1 MTSRYLQKFL
11 IVTKSKSE
19 TDFTYEEN
27 QANNENYERDK
38 EGLINF
44 THQESF
50 NDNINKNFGPPL
62 LENKMLNNNLL
73 ELKAEESEEINI
85 NTIYFMDKPK
95 ENKKKIFMA
104 IKEKIKPQN
113 GNKRGRKRKGESGK
127 GKHSKKE
134 KDNIIRKIKVH
145 FFRYVKETLNKA
157 IKDKRHKFK
166 NVPYYIISKSSKEFN
181 TDLMNLTIKEI
192 YEESFQYVD
201 KYTLKKFWFLMFIFL
216 FIIFFE
222 FIRGFRA
229 FYNKEKN
236 YKRNKW
242 ALEYFSKEE
251 NEVNEKEVINLL
263 NLNFIQFFDIFRNEY
278 LPTFLDEI
286 NPLSKNKKPNNNK
299 KGESNV
305 DEKIDEEDVN
315 QYLTKV
321 ENICNN
327 FETLFLNKTNS
338 SKKIKTKKNEKTE
351 KSIININK

>member
-1 MTSRYLQKFL
+1 MTSRYIQKFL

-27 QANNENYERDK
+27 PANNENYERDK

-201 KYTLKKFWFLMFIFL
+201 KY
-216 FIIFFE
+216 
-222 FIRGFRA
+222 
-229 FYNKEKN
+229 KEKN

-263 NLNFIQFFDIFRNEY
+263 NLNFIQFFDIFRKEY

-327 FETLFLNKTNS
+327 FETLFLNKTDS

>member
-1 MTSRYLQKFL
+1 LTSRYIQKFL

-27 QANNENYERDK
+27 PANNENYERDK
-38 EGLINF
+38 EGLI
-44 THQESF
+44 
-50 NDNINKNFGPPL
+50 
-62 LENKMLNNNLL
+62 NNNLL

-201 KYTLKKFWFLMFIFL
+201 KY
-216 FIIFFE
+216 
-222 FIRGFRA
+222 
-229 FYNKEKN
+229 KEKN

-263 NLNFIQFFDIFRNEY
+263 NLNFIQFFDIFRKEY

-286 NPLSKNKKPNNNK
+286 NPLSENKKPNNNK

>member
-1 MTSRYLQKFL
+1 MTSRYIQKFL

-27 QANNENYERDK
+27 PANNENYERDK

-50 NDNINKNFGPPL
+50 NDNINKNFGQPL

-192 YEESFQYVD
+192 YEESFQNVD
-201 KYTLKKFWFLMFIFL
+201 KY
-216 FIIFFE
+216 
-222 FIRGFRA
+222 
-229 FYNKEKN
+229 KEKN

-263 NLNFIQFFDIFRNEY
+263 NLNFIQFFDIFRKEY

-321 ENICNN
+321 ENVCNN
-327 FETLFLNKTNS
+327 FETLLLNKPNS

>member
-27 QANNENYERDK
+27 PANNENYERDK

-50 NDNINKNFGPPL
+50 NDNINKNFGQPL

-201 KYTLKKFWFLMFIFL
+201 KY
-216 FIIFFE
+216 
-222 FIRGFRA
+222 
-229 FYNKEKN
+229 KEKN

-263 NLNFIQFFDIFRNEY
+263 NLNFIQFFDIFRKEY

-338 SKKIKTKKNEKTE
+338 SKKIKTKKKRKNRKIYY
-351 KSIININK
+351 KY

>member
-1 MTSRYLQKFL
+1 MTSRYIQKFL

-27 QANNENYERDK
+27 PANNENYERDK

-73 ELKAEESEEINI
+73 ELKAEEIEEINI

-201 KYTLKKFWFLMFIFL
+201 KY
-216 FIIFFE
+216 
-222 FIRGFRA
+222 
-229 FYNKEKN
+229 KEKN

-263 NLNFIQFFDIFRNEY
+263 NLNFIQFFDIFRKEY

>member
-1 MTSRYLQKFL
+1 MTSRYIHKFL

-27 QANNENYERDK
+27 PANNENYERDK

-50 NDNINKNFGPPL
+50 NDNINKNFGQPL

-201 KYTLKKFWFLMFIFL
+201 KY
-216 FIIFFE
+216 
-222 FIRGFRA
+222 
-229 FYNKEKN
+229 KEKN

-263 NLNFIQFFDIFRNEY
+263 NLNFIQFFDIFRKEY

>member
-1 MTSRYLQKFL
+1 MTSRYIQKFL

-27 QANNENYERDK
+27 PANNENYEIDK

-50 NDNINKNFGPPL
+50 NDNINKNFGQPL

-201 KYTLKKFWFLMFIFL
+201 KY
-216 FIIFFE
+216 
-222 FIRGFRA
+222 
-229 FYNKEKN
+229 KEKN

-263 NLNFIQFFDIFRNEY
+263 NLNFIQFFDIFRKEY

>member
-1 MTSRYLQKFL
+1 MTSRYIQKFL

-27 QANNENYERDK
+27 PANNENYERDK

-50 NDNINKNFGPPL
+50 NDNINKNFGQPL

-73 ELKAEESEEINI
+73 ELKAEEIEEINI

-201 KYTLKKFWFLMFIFL
+201 KY
-216 FIIFFE
+216 
-222 FIRGFRA
+222 
-229 FYNKEKN
+229 KEKN

-263 NLNFIQFFDIFRNEY
+263 NLNFIQFFDIFRKEY

>member
-1 MTSRYLQKFL
+1 MTSRYIQKFL

-27 QANNENYERDK
+27 PANNENYERDK

-201 KYTLKKFWFLMFIFL
+201 KY
-216 FIIFFE
+216 
-222 FIRGFRA
+222 
-229 FYNKEKN
+229 KEKN

-251 NEVNEKEVINLL
+251 NEDNEKEVINLL
-263 NLNFIQFFDIFRNEY
+263 NLNFIQFFDIFRKEY

>member
-1 MTSRYLQKFL
+1 
-11 IVTKSKSE
+11 
-19 TDFTYEEN
+19 
-27 QANNENYERDK
+27 
-38 EGLINF
+38 
-44 THQESF
+44 
-50 NDNINKNFGPPL
+50 
-62 LENKMLNNNLL
+62 MLNNNLL

-201 KYTLKKFWFLMFIFL
+201 KY
-216 FIIFFE
+216 
-222 FIRGFRA
+222 
-229 FYNKEKN
+229 KEKN

-263 NLNFIQFFDIFRNEY
+263 NLNFIQFFDIFRKEY

>member
-27 QANNENYERDK
+27 PANNENYEIDK

-50 NDNINKNFGPPL
+50 NDYINKNFGPPL

-201 KYTLKKFWFLMFIFL
+201 KY
-216 FIIFFE
+216 
-222 FIRGFRA
+222 
-229 FYNKEKN
+229 KEKN

-263 NLNFIQFFDIFRNEY
+263 NLNFIQFFDIFRKEY

-286 NPLSKNKKPNNNK
+286 NPLSKNKKPNTVIHDAIWN
-299 KGESNV
+299 
-305 DEKIDEEDVN
+305 
-315 QYLTKV
+315 
-321 ENICNN
+321 
-327 FETLFLNKTNS
+327 
-338 SKKIKTKKNEKTE
+338 
-351 KSIININK
+351 

>member
-27 QANNENYERDK
+27 PANNENYERDK

-201 KYTLKKFWFLMFIFL
+201 KY
-216 FIIFFE
+216 
-222 FIRGFRA
+222 
-229 FYNKEKN
+229 KEKN

-263 NLNFIQFFDIFRNEY
+263 NLNFIQFFDIFRKEY

>member
-1 MTSRYLQKFL
+1 MTSRYIQKFL

-27 QANNENYERDK
+27 PANNENYERDK

-62 LENKMLNNNLL
+62 LENKMLNINLL
-73 ELKAEESEEINI
+73 ELKAEEIEEINI

-201 KYTLKKFWFLMFIFL
+201 KY
-216 FIIFFE
+216 
-222 FIRGFRA
+222 
-229 FYNKEKN
+229 KEKN

-263 NLNFIQFFDIFRNEY
+263 NLNFIQFFDIFRKEY

>member
-1 MTSRYLQKFL
+1 MTSRYIQKFL

-27 QANNENYERDK
+27 PANNENYEIDK

-201 KYTLKKFWFLMFIFL
+201 KY
-216 FIIFFE
+216 
-222 FIRGFRA
+222 
-229 FYNKEKN
+229 KEKN

-263 NLNFIQFFDIFRNEY
+263 NLNFIQFFDIFRKEY

>member
-1 MTSRYLQKFL
+1 MTSRYIHKFL

-27 QANNENYERDK
+27 PANNENYERDK

-50 NDNINKNFGPPL
+50 NDNINKNFGQPL

-192 YEESFQYVD
+192 YEESFKYVD
-201 KYTLKKFWFLMFIFL
+201 KY
-216 FIIFFE
+216 
-222 FIRGFRA
+222 
-229 FYNKEKN
+229 KEKN

-263 NLNFIQFFDIFRNEY
+263 NLNFIQFFDIFRKEY

>member
-1 MTSRYLQKFL
+1 LTSRYIQKFL

-27 QANNENYERDK
+27 PANNENYERDK

-201 KYTLKKFWFLMFIFL
+201 KY
-216 FIIFFE
+216 
-222 FIRGFRA
+222 
-229 FYNKEKN
+229 KEKN

-263 NLNFIQFFDIFRNEY
+263 NLNFIQFFDIFRKEY

>member
-1 MTSRYLQKFL
+1 LTSRYLQKFL

-27 QANNENYERDK
+27 PANNENYERDK

-201 KYTLKKFWFLMFIFL
+201 KY
-216 FIIFFE
+216 
-222 FIRGFRA
+222 
-229 FYNKEKN
+229 KEKN

-263 NLNFIQFFDIFRNEY
+263 NLNFIQFFDIFRKEY

>member
-27 QANNENYERDK
+27 PANNENYERDK

-85 NTIYFMDKPK
+85 NTIYFMDKAK

-201 KYTLKKFWFLMFIFL
+201 KY
-216 FIIFFE
+216 
-222 FIRGFRA
+222 
-229 FYNKEKN
+229 KEKN

-263 NLNFIQFFDIFRNEY
+263 NLNFIQFFDIFRKEY

>member
-1 MTSRYLQKFL
+1 MTSRYIQKFL

-27 QANNENYERDK
+27 PANNENYERDK

-73 ELKAEESEEINI
+73 ELKAEEIEEINI

-166 NVPYYIISKSSKEFN
+166 NVPYCIISKSSKEFN
-181 TDLMNLTIKEI
+181 ADLMNLTIKEI

-201 KYTLKKFWFLMFIFL
+201 KY
-216 FIIFFE
+216 
-222 FIRGFRA
+222 
-229 FYNKEKN
+229 KEKN

-263 NLNFIQFFDIFRNEY
+263 NLNFIQFFDIFRKEY

>member
-1 MTSRYLQKFL
+1 LTSRYIQKFL

-27 QANNENYERDK
+27 PANNENYERDK

-50 NDNINKNFGPPL
+50 NDNINKNFGQPL

-201 KYTLKKFWFLMFIFL
+201 KY
-216 FIIFFE
+216 
-222 FIRGFRA
+222 
-229 FYNKEKN
+229 KEKN

-263 NLNFIQFFDIFRNEY
+263 NLNFIQFFDIFRKEY
-278 LPTFLDEI
+278 LPMFLDEI

>member
-1 MTSRYLQKFL
+1 MTSRYIQKFL

-27 QANNENYERDK
+27 PANNENYERDK

-50 NDNINKNFGPPL
+50 NDNINKNFGQPL

-73 ELKAEESEEINI
+73 ELKAEEIEEINI

-104 IKEKIKPQN
+104 IKEKINPQN

-201 KYTLKKFWFLMFIFL
+201 KY
-216 FIIFFE
+216 
-222 FIRGFRA
+222 
-229 FYNKEKN
+229 KEKN

-263 NLNFIQFFDIFRNEY
+263 NLNFIQFFDIFRKEY

>member
-27 QANNENYERDK
+27 PANNENYERDK

-50 NDNINKNFGPPL
+50 NDNINKNFGQPL

-201 KYTLKKFWFLMFIFL
+201 KY
-216 FIIFFE
+216 
-222 FIRGFRA
+222 
-229 FYNKEKN
+229 KEKN

-263 NLNFIQFFDIFRNEY
+263 NLNFIQFFDIFRKEY

>member
-1 MTSRYLQKFL
+1 MTSRYIQKFL

-27 QANNENYERDK
+27 PANNENYERDK

-201 KYTLKKFWFLMFIFL
+201 KY
-216 FIIFFE
+216 
-222 FIRGFRA
+222 
-229 FYNKEKN
+229 KEKN

-263 NLNFIQFFDIFRNEY
+263 NLNFIQFFDIFRKEY

>member
-1 MTSRYLQKFL
+1 LTSRYIQKFL

-27 QANNENYERDK
+27 PANNENYERDK

-145 FFRYVKETLNKA
+145 FFRYLKETLN
-157 IKDKRHKFK
+157 
-166 NVPYYIISKSSKEFN
+166 
-181 TDLMNLTIKEI
+181 
-192 YEESFQYVD
+192 SF
-201 KYTLKKFWFLMFIFL
+201 
-216 FIIFFE
+216 
-222 FIRGFRA
+222 
-229 FYNKEKN
+229 FY
-236 YKRNKW
+236 
-242 ALEYFSKEE
+242 
-251 NEVNEKEVINLL
+251 
-263 NLNFIQFFDIFRNEY
+263 
-278 LPTFLDEI
+278 
-286 NPLSKNKKPNNNK
+286 
-299 KGESNV
+299 
-305 DEKIDEEDVN
+305 
-315 QYLTKV
+315 
-321 ENICNN
+321 
-327 FETLFLNKTNS
+327 
-338 SKKIKTKKNEKTE
+338 
-351 KSIININK
+351 

>member
-1 MTSRYLQKFL
+1 MTSRYIQKFL

-27 QANNENYERDK
+27 PANNENYERDK

-50 NDNINKNFGPPL
+50 NDNINKNFGQPL

-157 IKDKRHKFK
+157 IKDKRHKFN

-201 KYTLKKFWFLMFIFL
+201 KY
-216 FIIFFE
+216 
-222 FIRGFRA
+222 
-229 FYNKEKN
+229 KEKN

-251 NEVNEKEVINLL
+251 NEDNEKEVINLL
-263 NLNFIQFFDIFRNEY
+263 NLNFIQFFDIFRKEY

-327 FETLFLNKTNS
+327 FETLLLNEANS

>member
-201 KYTLKKFWFLMFIFL
+201 KY
-216 FIIFFE
+216 
-222 FIRGFRA
+222 
-229 FYNKEKN
+229 KEKN

>member
-1 MTSRYLQKFL
+1 MTSRYIQKFL

-27 QANNENYERDK
+27 PANNENYERDK

-50 NDNINKNFGPPL
+50 NDNINKNFGQPL

-201 KYTLKKFWFLMFIFL
+201 KY
-216 FIIFFE
+216 
-222 FIRGFRA
+222 
-229 FYNKEKN
+229 KEKN

-263 NLNFIQFFDIFRNEY
+263 NLNFIQFFDIFRKEY

>member
-1 MTSRYLQKFL
+1 MTSRYIQKFL

-27 QANNENYERDK
+27 PANNENYERDK

-50 NDNINKNFGPPL
+50 NDNNNKNFAPPL

-201 KYTLKKFWFLMFIFL
+201 KY
-216 FIIFFE
+216 
-222 FIRGFRA
+222 
-229 FYNKEKN
+229 KEKN

-263 NLNFIQFFDIFRNEY
+263 NLNFIQFFDIFRKEY

>member
-27 QANNENYERDK
+27 PANNENYERDK

-113 GNKRGRKRKGESGK
+113 GNKRGRKRKEESGK

-192 YEESFQYVD
+192 YEKSFQYVD
-201 KYTLKKFWFLMFIFL
+201 KY
-216 FIIFFE
+216 
-222 FIRGFRA
+222 
-229 FYNKEKN
+229 KEKN

-251 NEVNEKEVINLL
+251 NEDNEKEVINLL
-263 NLNFIQFFDIFRNEY
+263 NLNFIQFFDIFRKEY

>member
-27 QANNENYERDK
+27 PANNENYERDK

-201 KYTLKKFWFLMFIFL
+201 KY
-216 FIIFFE
+216 
-222 FIRGFRA
+222 
-229 FYNKEKN
+229 KEKN

-251 NEVNEKEVINLL
+251 NEDNEKEVINLL
-263 NLNFIQFFDIFRNEY
+263 NLNFIQFFDIFRKEY

>member
-1 MTSRYLQKFL
+1 MTSRYIQKFL

-201 KYTLKKFWFLMFIFL
+201 KY
-216 FIIFFE
+216 
-222 FIRGFRA
+222 
-229 FYNKEKN
+229 KEKN

-263 NLNFIQFFDIFRNEY
+263 NLNFIQFFDIFRKEY

>member
-19 TDFTYEEN
+19 TDFTYEEIP
-27 QANNENYERDK
+27 ANNENYERDK

-201 KYTLKKFWFLMFIFL
+201 KY
-216 FIIFFE
+216 
-222 FIRGFRA
+222 
-229 FYNKEKN
+229 KEKN

-263 NLNFIQFFDIFRNEY
+263 NLNFIQFFDIFRKEY

-305 DEKIDEEDVN
+305 DEKIDEEEVN
-315 QYLTKV
+315 QYLTEV

-327 FETLFLNKTNS
+327 FETLLLNKQYS
-338 SKKIKTKKNEKTE
+338 SKK
-351 KSIININK
+351 

>member
-1 MTSRYLQKFL
+1 MTSRYIQKFL

-27 QANNENYERDK
+27 PANNENYERDK

-50 NDNINKNFGPPL
+50 NDNINKNFGQPL

-134 KDNIIRKIKVH
+134 KDNILRKIKVH

-192 YEESFQYVD
+192 YEKSFQYVD
-201 KYTLKKFWFLMFIFL
+201 KY
-216 FIIFFE
+216 
-222 FIRGFRA
+222 
-229 FYNKEKN
+229 KEKN

-251 NEVNEKEVINLL
+251 NEDNEKEVINLL
-263 NLNFIQFFDIFRNEY
+263 NLNFIQFFDIFRKEY

-327 FETLFLNKTNS
+327 FETLLLNQANS

>member
-1 MTSRYLQKFL
+1 LTSRYLQKFL

-27 QANNENYERDK
+27 PANNENYERDK

-50 NDNINKNFGPPL
+50 NDNINKNFGQPL

-201 KYTLKKFWFLMFIFL
+201 KY
-216 FIIFFE
+216 
-222 FIRGFRA
+222 
-229 FYNKEKN
+229 KEKN

-263 NLNFIQFFDIFRNEY
+263 NLNFIQFFDIFRKEY

>member
-1 MTSRYLQKFL
+1 LTSRYIQKFL

-27 QANNENYERDK
+27 PANNENYERDK

-201 KYTLKKFWFLMFIFL
+201 KY
-216 FIIFFE
+216 
-222 FIRGFRA
+222 
-229 FYNKEKN
+229 KEKN

-251 NEVNEKEVINLL
+251 NEDNEKEVINLL
-263 NLNFIQFFDIFRNEY
+263 NLNFIQFFDIFRKEY

>member
-1 MTSRYLQKFL
+1 LTSRYIQKFL

-27 QANNENYERDK
+27 PANNENYEIDK

-50 NDNINKNFGPPL
+50 NDNINKNFGQPL

-73 ELKAEESEEINI
+73 ELKAEEIEEINI

-104 IKEKIKPQN
+104 IKEKINPQN

-134 KDNIIRKIKVH
+134 EDNIIRKIKVH

-166 NVPYYIISKSSKEFN
+166 NVPYYIISNSSKEFN
-181 TDLMNLTIKEI
+181 THLINLTIKEI

-201 KYTLKKFWFLMFIFL
+201 KY
-216 FIIFFE
+216 
-222 FIRGFRA
+222 
-229 FYNKEKN
+229 KEKN

-263 NLNFIQFFDIFRNEY
+263 NLNFIQFFDIFRKEY
-278 LPTFLDEI
+278 LPKFLDEI

-327 FETLFLNKTNS
+327 FETLLLNKTNS

>member
-1 MTSRYLQKFL
+1 LTSRYIQKFL

-27 QANNENYERDK
+27 PANNENYERDK

-50 NDNINKNFGPPL
+50 NDNINKNFGQPL

-73 ELKAEESEEINI
+73 ELKAEEIEEINI
-85 NTIYFMDKPK
+85 NTIYFMDNPK

-104 IKEKIKPQN
+104 IKEKINPQN

-166 NVPYYIISKSSKEFN
+166 NVPYYIISNSSKEYN
-181 TDLMNLTIKEI
+181 THLINLTIKEI

-201 KYTLKKFWFLMFIFL
+201 KY
-216 FIIFFE
+216 
-222 FIRGFRA
+222 
-229 FYNKEKN
+229 KEKN

-263 NLNFIQFFDIFRNEY
+263 NLNFIQFFDIFRKEY

-327 FETLFLNKTNS
+327 FETLLLNKANS
-338 SKKIKTKKNEKTE
+338 SKKKKTKKNEKTE